1 MGYNGRGCNEEKVE
15 AVYRFVIDY
24 KTAHGGDSPSTRQIR
39 DGAGLSSSSVAMSYL
54 RKLQED
60 GRITLGHRPY
70 SGMEIQVKGGVWV
83 MARQESGARQ
93 EPTAEG

>member
-15 AVYRFVIDY
+15 AVYRFVIEY

-54 RKLQED
+54 RKLQDD
-60 GRITLGHRPY
+60 GRITLAHRPY
-70 SGMEIQVKGGVWV
+70 SGMEIRVKGGVWV
-83 MARQESGARQ
+83 IV
-93 EPTAEG
+93 EPATEGDA